1 MVASAHPKLSISHLP
16 SPISPL
22 ILMFTAEVFQ
32 NPYLNQGAT
41 QVNAIM
47 TITTSGDGGVSVAT
61 PKSQRLFGI
70 ICDISGSMGGAK
82 IMAAKEAIVQIVN
95 LLPTDAAFF
104 IVTGSSRAKLLIP
117 LVNAVPENK
126 QRAIA
131 QVREIGANGGT
142 VISSWLSTALGEF
155 NKMPYAICQALLL
168 TDGQNDP
175 SDEQELE
182 RVLAASEGK
191 FQCDCRGVG
200 TDWQVSQLQ
209 KIASKLLGTTDIIAQ
224 PNQIAADFE
233 AILTK
238 AMGKTVS
245 DVSLRLWTPQGA
257 KVLFC
262 KQVSP
267 EIVDV
272 TDRSRTV
279 NDRMVD
285 YPTGAW
291 GSNESRDYHFC
302 IQVTAGNIGD
312 EMLAG
317 RASLITQTD
326 GQETK
331 ITEAKILATW
341 TADEAKTAKIDRHV
355 AHYTGQAEL
364 AQSIQEGL
372 EARAQGNIEVATVKL
387 GKAVKLA
394 HDSGNEATAKLLRS
408 VVDVED
414 AAAGTVRIKRTVAK
428 EDEMMLDTR
437 STKTARIHK

>member
-1 MVASAHPKLSISHLP
+1 
-16 SPISPL
+16 
-22 ILMFTAEVFQ
+22 MFTAEVFQ
-32 NPYLNQGAT
+32 NPYLAQGARE
-41 QVNAIM
+41 VNAIM
-47 TITTSGDGGVSVAT
+47 TITTNGDEDRLTTAT
-61 PKSQRLFGI
+61 NQRLFGI

-82 IMAAKEAIVQIVN
+82 MIAAKEAIVQIIN

-104 IVTGSSRAKLLIP
+104 IVTGSSRAKLLVPVI
-117 LVNAVPENK
+117 NAVPENK
-126 QRAIA
+126 LRAIA
-131 QVREIGANGGT
+131 QVKEISANGGT
-142 VISSWLSTALGEF
+142 LMSTWLNTALGEF
-155 NKMPYAICQALLL
+155 NKMPQAICQAVLL

-175 SDEQELE
+175 SDDRDLE
-182 RVLAASEGK
+182 RVLAGSEGK

-209 KIASKLLGTTDIIAQ
+209 AIASKLLGTTDII
-224 PNQIAADFE
+224 PSPDRIAADFE
-233 AILTK
+233 EILTK

-272 TDRSRTV
+272 TDRAKVV
-279 NDRMVD
+279 NDRLVD

-302 IQVTAGNIGD
+302 IQVNPGQIGD

-317 RASLITQTD
+317 RASLITQTN

-341 TADEAKTAKIDRHV
+341 TEDEAKTAKIDRRV

-364 AQSIQEGL
+364 AQSIHEGL

-394 HDSGNEATAKLLRS
+394 HDSGNEATAKLLRT
-408 VVDVED
+408 VVDVDD
-414 AAAGTVRIKRTVAK
+414 AAAGTVRIKRAVAK
-428 EDEMMLDTR
+428 EDEMMLETR
-437 STKTARIHK
+437 STKTARIQK

>member
-1 MVASAHPKLSISHLP
+1 
-16 SPISPL
+16 
-22 ILMFTAEVFQ
+22 MFTAEVFQ
-32 NPYLNQGAT
+32 NPYLPQGARE
-41 QVNAIM
+41 VNAIM
-47 TITTSGDGGVSVAT
+47 TIATSGGENVSIAAPT
-61 PKSQRLFGI
+61 SQRLFGI

-82 IMAAKEAIVQIVN
+82 MVAAKEAIVQIVN

-104 IVTGSSRAKLLIP
+104 IVTGSSRAQLLVP

-126 QRAIA
+126 LRAIS
-131 QVREIGANGGT
+131 QVKNISANGGT
-142 VISSWLSTALGEF
+142 LMSGWLNTALGEF
-155 NKMPYAICQALLL
+155 SKMPQAICQALLL

-175 SDEQELE
+175 SDD
-182 RVLAASEGK
+182 RDLAKSLDACEGK
-191 FQCDCRGVG
+191 FQCECRGVG

-209 KIASKLLGTTDIIAQ
+209 QIASRLLGTTDII
-224 PNQIAADFE
+224 PSPDRIAADFE
-233 AILTK
+233 EILTQ

-272 TDRSRTV
+272 TDRAKSV
-279 NDRMVD
+279 NDRAVD

-291 GSNESRDYHFC
+291 GNNESRDYHFC
-302 IQVTAGNIGD
+302 IQINAGNIGD

-317 RASLITQTD
+317 RASLITTTN

-341 TADEAKTAKIDRHV
+341 TEDEAKTAKIDRRV

-394 HDSGNEATAKLLRS
+394 HDSGNEATAKLLRT

-414 AAAGTVRIKRTVAK
+414 AAAGTVRIKRAIAK
-428 EDEMMLDTR
+428 EDEMMLETR

>member
-1 MVASAHPKLSISHLP
+1 
-16 SPISPL
+16 
-22 ILMFTAEVFQ
+22 MFNAEVFQ
-32 NPYLNQGAT
+32 NPYLTQGAT
-41 QVNAIM
+41 EVNAIV
-47 TITTSGDGGVSVAT
+47 TITVSGHDSSISPVS
-61 PKSQRLFGI
+61 KSQRLFGI

-82 IMAAKEAIVQIVN
+82 ILAAKEAIIQIIN

-104 IVTGSSRAKLLIP
+104 IVTGSSRAKLLVP
-117 LVNAVPENK
+117 LVNAAPENK
-126 QRAIA
+126 LRAIA
-131 QVREIGANGGT
+131 QVKEITANGGT

-155 NKMPYAICQALLL
+155 NKMPQAICQALLL

-175 SDEQELE
+175 SDEQTLK
-182 RVLAASEGK
+182 RILDAAEGK

-200 TDWQVSQLQ
+200 TDWQVSELQ
-209 KIASKLLGTTDIIAQ
+209 KIATRLLGTTDIIAS
-224 PNQIAADFE
+224 PSQIAADFS

-238 AMGKTVS
+238 AMGKTMS

-272 TDRSRTV
+272 TNRVKVV
-279 NDRMVD
+279 NDRMGD

-291 GSNESRDYHFC
+291 GGNESRDYHFC
-302 IQVTAGNIGD
+302 IQINARNIGD

-317 RASLITQTD
+317 RASLIVKTD

-341 TADEAKTAKIDRHV
+341 TEDEAKTAKIDRHV

-372 EARAQGNIEVATVKL
+372 EARANGNIEVATVKL

-408 VVDVED
+408 VVDIED
-414 AAAGTVRIKRTVAK
+414 AASGTVRIKRAVAK

-437 STKTARIHK
+437 STKTARIVK

>member
-1 MVASAHPKLSISHLP
+1 
-16 SPISPL
+16 
-22 ILMFTAEVFQ
+22 MFTAEVFQ
-32 NPYLNQGAT
+32 NPYLSQGARE
-41 QVNAIM
+41 VNAIM
-47 TITTSGDGGVSVAT
+47 TITTNGDEDRLTTAIN
-61 PKSQRLFGI
+61 QRLFGI

-82 IMAAKEAIVQIVN
+82 MIAAKEAIVQIIN

-104 IVTGSSRAKLLIP
+104 IVTGASRAKLLVPVI
-117 LVNAVPENK
+117 NAVPENK
-126 QRAIA
+126 LRAIA
-131 QVREIGANGGT
+131 QVKEISANGGT
-142 VISSWLSTALGEF
+142 LMSTWLNTALGEF
-155 NKMPYAICQALLL
+155 NKMPQAICQAVLL

-175 SDEQELE
+175 SDDRDLE
-182 RVLAASEGK
+182 RVLAGSEGK

-209 KIASKLLGTTDIIAQ
+209 AIASKLLGTTDII
-224 PNQIAADFE
+224 PSPDRIAADFE
-233 AILTK
+233 EILTK

-272 TDRSRTV
+272 TDRSKVV
-279 NDRMVD
+279 NDRLVD

-302 IQVTAGNIGD
+302 IQVNPGEIGD

-317 RASLITQTD
+317 RASLITQTN

-341 TADEAKTAKIDRHV
+341 TEDEAKTAKIDRRV

-364 AQSIQEGL
+364 AQSIHEGL

-394 HDSGNEATAKLLRS
+394 HDSGNEATAKLLRT
-408 VVDVED
+408 VVDVDD
-414 AAAGTVRIKRTVAK
+414 AAAGTVRIKRAVAK
-428 EDEMMLDTR
+428 EDEMMLETR
-437 STKTARIHK
+437 STKTARIQK

>member
-1 MVASAHPKLSISHLP
+1 
-16 SPISPL
+16 
-22 ILMFTAEVFQ
+22 MFTAEVFQ
-32 NPYLNQGAT
+32 NPYLPQGARE
-41 QVNAIM
+41 VNAIM
-47 TITTSGDGGVSVAT
+47 TITTDGGDGAVTAA

-82 IMAAKEAIVQIVN
+82 IQAAKDAIAQIIN
-95 LLPTDAAFF
+95 LLPNDAAFF
-104 IVTGSSRAKLLIP
+104 IVTGSSRSKLLVP

-126 QRAIA
+126 MRAIA
-131 QVREIGANGGT
+131 QVREIVAGGGT
-142 VISSWLSTALGEF
+142 LMSNWLNTAVGEF
-155 NKMPYAICQALLL
+155 NKMPQAICQALLL

-175 SDEQELE
+175 ADEQSL
-182 RVLAASEGK
+182 VQALAACEGK
-191 FQCDCRGVG
+191 FQCECRGVG

-209 KIASKLLGTTDIIAQ
+209 KIASKLLGTTDIISS
-224 PNQIAADFE
+224 PDRIAADFQE
-233 AILTK
+233 ILTK

-245 DVSLRLWTPQGA
+245 DVSLRLWTPLGA

-272 TDRSRTV
+272 TDRSKVV

-302 IQVTAGNIGD
+302 IQINAGNVGD

-317 RASLITQTD
+317 RASLITQTN
-326 GQETK
+326 GVETK
-331 ITEAKILATW
+331 IAEAKILATW
-341 TADEAKTAKIDRHV
+341 TEDEARTAKIDRRV

-364 AQSIQEGL
+364 SQSIQEGL

-394 HDSGNEATAKLLRS
+394 HDSGNEATAKLLRT

-414 AAAGTVRIKRTVAK
+414 AASGTVKIKRAVAK
-428 EDEMMLDTR
+428 EDEMMLETR
-437 STKTARIHK
+437 STKTARIRK

>member
-1 MVASAHPKLSISHLP
+1 
-16 SPISPL
+16 
-22 ILMFTAEVFQ
+22 
-32 NPYLNQGAT
+32 
-41 QVNAIM
+41 
-47 TITTSGDGGVSVAT
+47 
-61 PKSQRLFGI
+61 
-70 ICDISGSMGGAK
+70 
-82 IMAAKEAIVQIVN
+82 
-95 LLPTDAAFF
+95 
-104 IVTGSSRAKLLIP
+104 
-117 LVNAVPENK
+117 
-126 QRAIA
+126 
-131 QVREIGANGGT
+131 
-142 VISSWLSTALGEF
+142 
-155 NKMPYAICQALLL
+155 
-168 TDGQNDP
+168 
-175 SDEQELE
+175 
-182 RVLAASEGK
+182 
-191 FQCDCRGVG
+191 VG

-209 KIASKLLGTTDIIAQ
+209 KIAAKLLGTTDIIAS

-272 TDRSRTV
+272 TDRSKVV
-279 NDRMVD
+279 NDRLVD

-302 IQVTAGNIGD
+302 IQINAGNVGD

-317 RASLITQTD
+317 RASLITQTN

-341 TADEAKTAKIDRHV
+341 TEDEAKTAKIDRHV

-387 GKAVKLA
+387 GRAVKLA

>member
-1 MVASAHPKLSISHLP
+1 
-16 SPISPL
+16 
-22 ILMFTAEVFQ
+22 MFTAEVFQ
-32 NPYLNQGAT
+32 NPYLSQGAT

-47 TITTSGDGGVSVAT
+47 TITTSGEGATVAA
-61 PKSQRLFGI
+61 SMGQRLFGI
-70 ICDISGSMGGAK
+70 ICDTSGSMGGAK
-82 IMAAKEAIVQIVN
+82 MIAAKEAIVKIIN

-104 IVTGSSRAKLLIP
+104 VVTGSSRAKLLVP

-126 QRAIA
+126 MRAIA
-131 QVREIGANGGT
+131 QVKEIAAGGGT
-142 VISSWLSTALGEF
+142 LMSTWLQTALGEF
-155 NKMPYAICQALLL
+155 TKMPQAICQALLL

-175 SDEQELE
+175 NDEQNLIQ
-182 RVLAASEGK
+182 VLSASEGK

-200 TDWQVSQLQ
+200 TDWQVAELQ
-209 KIASKLLGTTDIIAQ
+209 KIATRLLGTTDIISS
-224 PNQIAADFE
+224 PDRIADDFQV
-233 AILTK
+233 ILTK

-245 DVSLRLWTPQGA
+245 DVSLRLWTPMGA

-272 TDRSRTV
+272 TSRAKVV
-279 NDRMVD
+279 NERIVD

-291 GSNESRDYHFC
+291 GGNESRDYHFC
-302 IQVTAGNIGD
+302 IQINAGNVGD

-317 RASLITQTD
+317 RASLITQAN

-331 ITEAKILATW
+331 IVEAKILATW
-341 TADEAKTAKIDRHV
+341 TEDESKTAKIDRRV

-428 EDEMMLDTR
+428 EDEMMLETR
-437 STKTARIHK
+437 STKTARIQK

>member
-1 MVASAHPKLSISHLP
+1 
-16 SPISPL
+16 
-22 ILMFTAEVFQ
+22 MFTAEVFQ
-32 NPYLNQGAT
+32 NPYLPQGARE
-41 QVNAIM
+41 VNAIM
-47 TITTSGDGGVSVAT
+47 TITTSGEEGVAIAT
-61 PKSQRLFGI
+61 PSHQRLFGI
-70 ICDISGSMGGAK
+70 ICDTSGSMGGAK
-82 IMAAKEAIVQIVN
+82 IIAVKEAIVKIID

-104 IVTGSSRAKLLIP
+104 VITGSSRAKLLVP
-117 LVNAVPENK
+117 LVNAIPENK
-126 QRAIA
+126 VRAIA
-131 QVREIGANGGT
+131 QVKEISANGGT
-142 VISSWLSTALGEF
+142 VMSSWLQPALGEF
-155 NKMPYAICQALLL
+155 NKMPQAICQALLL

-175 SDEQELE
+175 SDEDD
-182 RVLAASEGK
+182 LARMLDACEGK

-200 TDWQVSQLQ
+200 TDWRVGELQ
-209 KIASKLLGTTDIIAQ
+209 KIGSRLLGTTDIIAS
-224 PNQIAADFE
+224 PDRIAEDFQ

-245 DVSLRLWTPQGA
+245 DVSLRLWTPVGA

-272 TDRSRTV
+272 TSRAKVVSDRIV
-279 NDRMVD
+279 E

-291 GSNESRDYHFC
+291 GRQESRDYHFC
-302 IQVTAGNIGD
+302 IQINAGNVGD

-317 RASLITQTD
+317 RASLITQTN

-341 TADEAKTAKIDRHV
+341 TADEVKTAKIDRRV

-428 EDEMMLDTR
+428 EDEMMLETR
-437 STKTARIHK
+437 STKTARIQK

>member
-1 MVASAHPKLSISHLP
+1 
-16 SPISPL
+16 
-22 ILMFTAEVFQ
+22 MFTAEVFQ
-32 NPYLNQGAT
+32 NPYLTQGARE
-41 QVNAIM
+41 VNAIM
-47 TITTSGDGGVSVAT
+47 TITTSSSEVGMTTIT
-61 PKSQRLFGI
+61 PNSQRLFGI
-70 ICDISGSMGGAK
+70 ICDTSGSMGGAK
-82 IMAAKEAIVQIVN
+82 MIAAKEAIVQIIN

-104 IVTGSSRAKLLIP
+104 VVTGASRSKLLVP
-117 LVNAVPENK
+117 LVNAIPENK
-126 QRAIA
+126 LRAVA
-131 QVREIGANGGT
+131 QVKEISANGGT
-142 VISSWLSTALGEF
+142 LMSTWLNTAVGEF
-155 NKMPYAICQALLL
+155 NKLPQSICQALLL

-175 SDEQELE
+175 SDEHELIKT
-182 RVLAASEGK
+182 LAACEGK

-200 TDWQVSQLQ
+200 TDWQVAQLQ
-209 KIASKLLGTTDIIAQ
+209 QIATKLLGTTDIIAS
-224 PNQIAADFE
+224 PDRIAADFQE
-233 AILTK
+233 ILTK

-245 DVSLRLWTPQGA
+245 DVSLRLWTPMGA

-272 TDRSRTV
+272 TDRAKVIS
-279 NDRMVD
+279 DRMVD

-291 GSNESRDYHFC
+291 GNSESRDYHFC
-302 IQVTAGNIGD
+302 IQINAGNVGD

-317 RASLITQTD
+317 RASLISQTN
-326 GQETK
+326 GIETK

-341 TADEAKTAKIDRHV
+341 TEDEAKTARIDRRV

-394 HDSGNEATAKLLRS
+394 HDSGNEATAKLLRT

-414 AAAGTVRIKRTVAK
+414 ASAGTVRIRHAVAK
-428 EDEMMLDTR
+428 EDEMMLETR
-437 STKTARIHK
+437 STKTTRIQK